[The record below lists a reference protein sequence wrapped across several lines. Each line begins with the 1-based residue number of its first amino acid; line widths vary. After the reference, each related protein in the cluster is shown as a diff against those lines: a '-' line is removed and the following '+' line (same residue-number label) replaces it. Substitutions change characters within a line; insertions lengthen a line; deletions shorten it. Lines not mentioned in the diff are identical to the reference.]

1 MTTLRRWPSGLV
13 TYLASH
19 ASLAQLLLAPIFTWY
34 LSPTSAK
41 LPKCYAQL
49 YASSNA
55 LPVFKTLVA
64 SLVAAAAAV
73 PASYVSVVSVAAGS
87 VITTTLMTFPAGSN
101 YNTAQVWNC
110 VQVWVG

>member
-1 MTTLRRWPSGLV
+1 M
-13 TYLASH
+13 YC
-19 ASLAQLLLAPIFTWY
+19 AQLYVREQQCPARGGGNTVTRVDLVLY
-34 LSPTSAK
+34 
-41 LPKCYAQL
+41 CRAQL

-64 SLVAAAAAV
+64 SLIAVSAAV

-110 VQVWVG
+110 VGGRDADMGCRGQLV